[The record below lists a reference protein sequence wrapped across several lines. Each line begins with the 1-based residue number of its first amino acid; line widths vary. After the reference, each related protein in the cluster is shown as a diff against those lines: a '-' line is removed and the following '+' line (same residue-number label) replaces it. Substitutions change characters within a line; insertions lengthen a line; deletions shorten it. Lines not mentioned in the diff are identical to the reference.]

1 MRPVPNQRSP
11 QNNRGSII
19 VELAMIIP
27 FMVVLF
33 LTVID
38 LGLLLREH
46 QLLENAAREGA
57 RLSALTENR
66 IDTSEDPATT
76 KSRIQQR
83 VVEYLS
89 NEEITIDLGL
99 SRLGE
104 SHPQPLQEP
113 DVNLSAHPAPIT
125 QATRKD
131 SKTPMNK

>member
-1 MRPVPNQRSP
+1 
-11 QNNRGSII
+11 
-19 VELAMIIP
+19 MIIP
-27 FMVVLF
+27 LMVVLF

-46 QLLENAAREGA
+46 QLLENAAREGV

-89 NEEITIDLGL
+89 NEEITIDLG
-99 SRLGE
+99 
-104 SHPQPLQEP
+104 
-113 DVNLSAHPAPIT
+113 DVNIT
-125 QATRKD
+125 QNQPIVVGAVTVTASEVIVTYDR
-131 SKTPMNK
+131 SPLFLGAPLLPGGVFTLRGRAVFRNLY